1 MPNYIDGF
9 VLPIPNK
16 NVKVY
21 TTIARKCAKI
31 WQEHG
36 ALAYFECKAD
46 DVSVGKVTSFPRAV
60 KLKKGE
66 TAFFSFIIY
75 KSRAQRNR
83 VNKAV
88 MKDPR
93 MAAIMKTHGMPFD
106 GKRMIFGGFKSIVS
120 LGGPK

>member
-1 MPNYIDGF
+1 MPNYVDGF

-16 NVKVY
+16 NIKIY
-21 TTIARKCAKI
+21 SAMARKCAKI
-31 WQEHG
+31 WTEHG
-36 ALAYFECKAD
+36 ALAYFECISD
-46 DVSVGKVTSFPRAV
+46 DVSVGKVTSFPRSV
-60 KLKKGE
+60 KLKSGE

-75 KSRAQRNR
+75 KSRAERNR

-93 MAAIMKTHGMPFD
+93 MAAMMKAQGMPFD
-106 GKRMIFGGFKSIVS
+106 GKRMIFGGFKSVVA